1 MRFNLETVQMI
12 LLKTETR
19 IYMPFGKT
27 PLPVVWGEI
36 VTEPKSMC
44 PMHSEAKQNQ
54 NIRVWSR
61 EEFTAEPRV
70 ALALKNS
77 RTS

>member
-1 MRFNLETVQMI
+1 MI

-19 IYMPFGKT
+19 FYMPFGKI

-36 VTEPKSMC
+36 VTEPKSIC
-44 PMHSEAKQNQ
+44 PMHSEAKQYE
-54 NIRVWSR
+54 NISIWSR

-70 ALALKNS
+70 ALALKKLQNFLKAIL
-77 RTS
+77 